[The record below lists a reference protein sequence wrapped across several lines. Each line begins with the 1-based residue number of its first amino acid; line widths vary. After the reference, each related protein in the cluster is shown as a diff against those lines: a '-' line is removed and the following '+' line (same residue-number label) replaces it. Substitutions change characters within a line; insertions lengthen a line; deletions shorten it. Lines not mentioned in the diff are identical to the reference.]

1 MYPRLQVL
9 LDREFS
15 RPGDPEEALR
25 MVRNSRGLEST
36 RFLAG
41 KYFDNAAKSIRDFKS
56 SEAKDELVELARK
69 AGTRKS

>member
-1 MYPRLQVL
+1 
-9 LDREFS
+9 
-15 RPGDPEEALR
+15 